1 MPSNV
6 KVLKTDWEVSRVAS
20 FMPVSNACD
29 SFRLLGLT
37 HETANNMHRGNNFH
51 GVLHSRRLESAD
63 EGKKLVSGC
72 TYDNKGI
79 SLVLRY
85 GLQTIHGQPSTT
97 NFFVSA

>member
-1 MPSNV
+1 MPNIA
-6 KVLKTDWEVSRVAS
+6 KVLKPDWTVTRVAS

-72 TYDNKGI
+72 TYNNKGI
-79 SLVLRY
+79 CLGLRY
-85 GLQTIHGQPSTT
+85 KL
-97 NFFVSA
+97 